1 METWGA
7 FAFGTVLGWFLYFTN
22 RYRRGETQ
30 LSDVATLIG
39 VIGGGAVTA
48 LFGDAGTA
56 LFGAY
61 GVGLAAGFFA
71 YFVVLVVM
79 VRNSGG
85 VFGIAWFLDGR
96 RKALH
101 DDEIIPDGTRTTTAP
116 MSLRPSRG
124 MASPAAPHAT
134 QDARSALDVLAQR
147 DAAIEATNDALRAVR
162 QRLDDETDPAVRS
175 ELFRSENALAD
186 TLGDLV
192 VLRIRA
198 ALDAQEASD
207 ALARLSAITDEM
219 KASATKMK
227 SAAEALAQATR
238 IVTLATKVAGIVAA
252 FA

>member
-1 METWGA
+1 
-7 FAFGTVLGWFLYFTN
+7 
-22 RYRRGETQ
+22 
-30 LSDVATLIG
+30 
-39 VIGGGAVTA
+39 
-48 LFGDAGTA
+48 
-56 LFGAY
+56 
-61 GVGLAAGFFA
+61 
-71 YFVVLVVM
+71 
-79 VRNSGG
+79 
-85 VFGIAWFLDGR
+85 
-96 RKALH
+96 
-101 DDEIIPDGTRTTTAP
+101 
-116 MSLRPSRG
+116 

-162 QRLDDETDPAVRS
+162 QRLNDETDPAVRS

-192 VLRIRA
+192 VQRISA

>member
-1 METWGA
+1 
-7 FAFGTVLGWFLYFTN
+7 
-22 RYRRGETQ
+22 
-30 LSDVATLIG
+30 
-39 VIGGGAVTA
+39 
-48 LFGDAGTA
+48 
-56 LFGAY
+56 
-61 GVGLAAGFFA
+61 
-71 YFVVLVVM
+71 
-79 VRNSGG
+79 
-85 VFGIAWFLDGR
+85 
-96 RKALH
+96 
-101 DDEIIPDGTRTTTAP
+101 
-116 MSLRPSRG
+116 
-124 MASPAAPHAT
+124 
-134 QDARSALDVLAQR
+134 VLAQR

-162 QRLDDETDPAVRS
+162 QRLNDETDPAVRS